1 MAKKGRFIEKPAE
14 VNELIVF
21 GNMVDALLVK
31 FRANVWDD
39 HLKKKMLEVEYRPTD
54 FMYWM
59 EGIYPEDEDNWDS
72 TTGNFKSTYPMDMV
86 GHIEARTEGSWI
98 LMLCDYKGEKCDI
111 FEKINK
117 NLWNQ
122 NRKLR
127 SDVELLKS
135 QMIGIQVEIRE
146 MLKHPQE
153 FMKNY
158 LKIFEKIKTAL
169 MPGSYPPETTGVNP
183 PSSGEERHG

>member
-1 MAKKGRFIEKPAE
+1 MAQKGIIIDKPD
-14 VNELIVF
+14 VIKNWLIF
-21 GNMVDALLVK
+21 GNFVDAVLVNFQQNK
-31 FRANVWDD
+31 WDD
-39 HLKKKMLEVEYRPTD
+39 TLKKNVIEVEYVPTKDMIWNEKIDYGGEKD
-54 FMYWM
+54 F
-59 EGIYPEDEDNWDS
+59 DR
-72 TTGNFKSTYPMDMV
+72 TTGTFKCTYPMDMV
-86 GHIEARTEGSWI
+86 GHVEPRTEGTWI

-117 NLWNQ
+117 NIWTQ

-127 SDVELLKS
+127 SDVELLNS
-135 QMIGIQVEIRE
+135 QIIGIQAEIRE

-169 MPGSYPPETTGVNP
+169 MPGVIGGQGTNPPPPEEGQND
-183 PSSGEERHG
+183 R